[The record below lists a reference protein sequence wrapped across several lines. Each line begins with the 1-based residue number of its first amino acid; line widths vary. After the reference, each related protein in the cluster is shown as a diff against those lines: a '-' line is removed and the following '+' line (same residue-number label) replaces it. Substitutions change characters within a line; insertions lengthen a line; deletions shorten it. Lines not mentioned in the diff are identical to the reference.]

1 MKFSDLN
8 FCCSSPPIRS
18 IVQIIVKLAPFCTVN
33 SRCCFPSYLDPFL
46 IVDDCK
52 KKKKIERKLVIDLYL
67 SQKKIK
73 AKHSYIHDPSTLC
86 SRK

>member
-18 IVQIIVKLAPFCTVN
+18 IVQIIVKLTPFCTVN

-46 IVDDCK
+46 IVDDF
-52 KKKKIERKLVIDLYL
+52 KKKKIERELVIDYTFL
-67 SQKKIK
+67 KGKIK
-73 AKHSYIHDPSTLC
+73 AKHS
-86 SRK
+86 

>member
-8 FCCSSPPIRS
+8 FCCSNPPIRS

-33 SRCCFPSYLDPFL
+33 SRCCFPSYLDPFS

-52 KKKKIERKLVIDLYL
+52 KKKKIERELVIDYTFL
-67 SQKKIK
+67 KGKIK
-73 AKHSYIHDPSTLC
+73 AKHS
-86 SRK
+86 

>member
-1 MKFSDLN
+1 MKFSDLK
-8 FCCSSPPIRS
+8 FCCLSPPIRS

-33 SRCCFPSYLDPFL
+33 SRCCFPYYLDPFL

-73 AKHSYIHDPSTLC
+73 AKHS
-86 SRK
+86 

>member
-46 IVDDCK
+46 IVDDCQK
-52 KKKKIERKLVIDLYL
+52 KKKKIERELVIDYTFL
-67 SQKKIK
+67 KDKIK
-73 AKHSYIHDPSTLC
+73 AKHS
-86 SRK
+86 

>member
-18 IVQIIVKLAPFCTVN
+18 IVQIIVKLAPFCTVH
-33 SRCCFPSYLDPFL
+33 SRCCFPSYLDRFL

-52 KKKKIERKLVIDLYL
+52 KKKIERKLGIDSTLLYD
-67 SQKKIK
+67 KIK
-73 AKHSYIHDPSTLC
+73 AKLS
-86 SRK
+86 